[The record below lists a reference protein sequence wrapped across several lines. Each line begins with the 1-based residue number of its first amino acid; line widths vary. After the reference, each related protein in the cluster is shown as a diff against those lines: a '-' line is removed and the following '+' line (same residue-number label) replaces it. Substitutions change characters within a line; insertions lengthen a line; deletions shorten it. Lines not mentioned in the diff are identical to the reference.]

1 MANVGTSAIKLI
13 DTDGDALDD
22 GDGLKVGQSTGVS
35 TFTSYDQFEAP
46 TSVGALSASTAAVTG
61 CKEIIIQAD
70 HSNSGFVMV
79 GSSGSSATSTQ
90 KGLKLF
96 AGDMLTLNVGSTAN
110 IYIDASAGSQ
120 NLNVSILK

>member
-1 MANVGTSAIKLI
+1 
-13 DTDGDALDD
+13 
-22 GDGLKVGQSTGVS
+22 
-35 TFTSYDQFEAP
+35 
-46 TSVGALSASTAAVTG
+46 
-61 CKEIIIQAD
+61 
-70 HSNSGFVMV
+70 MV

-110 IYIDASAGSQ
+110 IYIDASASSQ